1 MGITLRLPEVLKT
14 RMQEEGLS
22 CFGLSRAIQRAYE
35 KVTGTE
41 GSKPPLDRRK
51 LKRILDGAPNLT
63 LSVTELEALDAYL
76 SASNEGLAEKP
87 LFRRDGILQTLA
99 QPRVVFYVGTRSQ
112 QKPRR
117 RHYMSVWDMRAYSAV
132 QDGVSGLRPNTRSML
147 KDVVQVSPSSRIL
160 RKQLEDL
167 GPETAVCSIGAPRSC
182 LMSEVM
188 LTEMFG
194 IGNEA
199 FSSPA
204 QSSRAVPFYFVWP
217 PQRGVQSRF
226 ALDWHQ
232 LTDREL
238 GREVK
243 NEDSW
248 AFVLLS
254 GRECEELALHWQDNP
269 LRDYGV
275 IVAQRRPRNQT
286 WLVVAGLSGP
296 GTCAAAQA
304 LVKDVRSR
312 RASVPEAPHVLY
324 AVVEADVT
332 VAGDAKV
339 PGDRRALTQLNL
351 IVEPEVWRPAD
362 RAAGLPA
369 HSN

>member
-14 RMQEEGLS
+14 HMQEEGLS
-22 CFGLSRAIQRAYE
+22 CLGLSRAIQHAYE
-35 KVTGTE
+35 KVTGGE
-41 GSKPPLDRRK
+41 GSRPPLDRRK
-51 LKRILDGAPNLT
+51 LKRILDRAANLT

-76 SASNEGLAEKP
+76 AASNEGLAEKP

-99 QPRVVFYVGTRSQ
+99 QPKVVFYVGTRSQ

-132 QDGVSGLRPNTRSML
+132 QDGVSGLSPNTRSML
-147 KDVVQVSPSSRIL
+147 KDVVQVSPSSRTL

-182 LMSEVM
+182 FMSEVM
-188 LTEMFG
+188 LAEMFG
-194 IGNEA
+194 IGGEA
-199 FSSPA
+199 FRSPA
-204 QSSRAVPFYFVWP
+204 QPFGTLPFYFVWP

-226 ALDWHQ
+226 ALDFHQ

-254 GRECEELALHWQDNP
+254 GREYEELALHWEENP
-269 LRDYGV
+269 FRDYGV
-275 IVAQRRPRNQT
+275 IVAQRRPGNQT

-332 VAGDAKV
+332 VTGEAKV
-339 PGDRRALTQLNL
+339 PGDRRALTQLDL

-362 RAAGLPA
+362 HAAGLPA
-369 HSN
+369 RSN

>member
-22 CFGLSRAIQRAYE
+22 CLGLSRAIQRAYE

-41 GSKPPLDRRK
+41 EDKPPLDRRK
-51 LKRILDGAPNLT
+51 LKRIIDRSANLT

-99 QPRVVFYVGTRSQ
+99 QPKLAFYVGTRSQ

-117 RHYMSVWDMRAYSAV
+117 RHYMSVWDMRAYSVV
-132 QDGVSGLRPNTRSML
+132 QDGVNGLKPNTRSML
-147 KDVVQVSPSSRIL
+147 KDIDQVSPSSRTL
-160 RKQLEDL
+160 RQQLEDL

-188 LTEMFG
+188 LAEMFG

-199 FSSPA
+199 FQPPSHPSPN
-204 QSSRAVPFYFVWP
+204 VPFYFIWP
-217 PQRGVQSRF
+217 PERGVKSRF
-226 ALDWHQ
+226 ALDVDQ
-232 LTDREL
+232 LTDRAL
-238 GREVK
+238 GQEIK
-243 NEDSW
+243 NENAW
-248 AFVLLS
+248 ALLLLHDQ
-254 GRECEELALHWQDNP
+254 EHEELALNWEENP
-269 LRDYGV
+269 FRDYGV
-275 IVAQRRPRNQT
+275 IVAQRRPKNQT

-304 LVKDVRSR
+304 LVKDIHSR
-312 RASVPEAPHVLY
+312 RASVPEAPHALY
-324 AVVEADVT
+324 AVVEADVSMT
-332 VAGDAKV
+332 DDAQV
-339 PGDRRALTQLNL
+339 PGDRRSLNALNL
-351 IVEPEVWRPAD
+351 VIGPAVW
-362 RAAGLPA
+362 
-369 HSN
+369 